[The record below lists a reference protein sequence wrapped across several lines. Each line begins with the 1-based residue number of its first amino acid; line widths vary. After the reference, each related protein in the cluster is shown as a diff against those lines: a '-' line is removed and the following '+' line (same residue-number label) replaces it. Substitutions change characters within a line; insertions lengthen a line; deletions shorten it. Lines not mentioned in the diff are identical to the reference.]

1 MKKLLLLVCFP
12 LLLPLAAQ
20 ADVFVDINVPGVSL
34 HLGDQ
39 DRRGYYWDGYDW
51 RPPQWWHAHQ
61 GRGLGSAM
69 RAACTGTAGA
79 GSLRRRA
86 AMSIASRRA
95 AAILSTA
102 IAIIVIM
109 MAAMT
114 IAATMTG
121 AMTAAAGPIR
131 RATPVSIVNP

>member
-1 MKKLLLLVCFP
+1 MVTTEMATTGVP
-12 LLLPLAAQ
+12 RNGGMHTRAA
-20 ADVFVDINVPGVSL
+20 V
-34 HLGDQ
+34 
-39 DRRGYYWDGYDW
+39 W
-51 RPPQWWHAHQ
+51 
-61 GRGLGSAM
+61 GSAI

-86 AMSIASRRA
+86 AMSVASRRA

-114 IAATMTG
+114 IAATMTD
-121 AMTAAAGPIR
+121 AMTAVACPIR